1 MMIQKTIDCFAVVG
15 FFAVILVF
23 CVGICYLLAYL
34 PNRKQTS
41 KSKKQKNEDKTE
53 TGDSIYL
60 PPPVKKILRFSKK
73 CLLYSFIAVGLF
85 TVATIILHNTA
96 VGVPDT
102 LITEFIGFFKIEGG
116 ILGGIKITETITD
129 KIFDL
134 LLSKK
139 GDKQE

>member
-1 MMIQKTIDCFAVVG
+1 MDTVKLILMGLGILVL
-15 FFAVILVF
+15 AVILF
-23 CVGICYLLAYL
+23 AGIGSILGFIDSKPLAAKKEK
-34 PNRKQTS
+34 RK
-41 KSKKQKNEDKTE
+41 KSTANEE
-53 TGDSIYL
+53 SADSIYL
-60 PPPVKKILRFSKK
+60 SPPVKKILRFSKK

-116 ILGGIKITETITD
+116 ILGGIKITETIMD
-129 KIFDL
+129 KIFDI

-139 GDKQE
+139 GDK